1 MSYIKTM
8 NKLQKY
14 SLLKKA
20 AIELKATNPNLTVK
34 EIAKQ
39 LGINKRTI
47 IRWRTD
53 PNFLD
58 AIDKRYMVVLGGEIP
73 AVTHAM
79 IREAKSGNVQAARL
93 LMEFS
98 GKLIKKHEVN
108 ILSPWEKYFKKVDG
122 VDVENA
128 EDAELMDVID
138 ALEVSNFKTLPERD
152 TEHPVIRN
160 KRENKQIDEAL
171 KNEQYS
177 QQRKVWYQWNK
188 RAKAVG
194 VEPLSARRPTK
205 GQRKTWEDEII
216 KRESDERKDS

>member
-1 MSYIKTM
+1 
-8 NKLQKY
+8 
-14 SLLKKA
+14 
-20 AIELKATNPNLTVK
+20 
-34 EIAKQ
+34 
-39 LGINKRTI
+39 
-47 IRWRTD
+47 
-53 PNFLD
+53 
-58 AIDKRYMVVLGGEIP
+58 MVVLGGEIP

-93 LMEFS
+93 VMEFS

-160 KRENKQIDEAL
+160 KRENKQIDEAI
-171 KNEQYS
+171 KKEQYS
-177 QQRKVWYQWNK
+177 QQRKEWYQWNK